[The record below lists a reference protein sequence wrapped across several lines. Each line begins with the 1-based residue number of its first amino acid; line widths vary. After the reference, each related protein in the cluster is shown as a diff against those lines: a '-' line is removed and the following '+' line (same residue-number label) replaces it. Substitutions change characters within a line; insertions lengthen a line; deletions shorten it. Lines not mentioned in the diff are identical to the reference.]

1 MTLEDDLADAY
12 RNGFV
17 DGQAKAAIETDRI
30 KRSIRASAFSDGY
43 DAGYKNG
50 FDAGFPKGVRMSDIA
65 AEDLQKILMGISTK
79 DLVNELSDR
88 INDGEKLPTY
98 KRNYITYV
106 TQDGEEHI
114 PY

>member
-50 FDAGFPKGVRMSDIA
+50 FDAGLNK
-65 AEDLQKILMGISTK
+65 Q
-79 DLVNELSDR
+79 
-88 INDGEKLPTY
+88 
-98 KRNYITYV
+98 
-106 TQDGEEHI
+106 
-114 PY
+114 